1 MEFKYNYFGLVEP
14 SHIYLCRTDNSIICE
29 LNGID
34 PTTVSYT
41 KQINNFDLLQFDVH
55 KYINGMLSNGYDMLD
70 EAMYLRVDNIGY
82 FRMSYPEVN
91 NDGFDESKT
100 VTAYSCDYELS
111 LKSLVDFKINCGS
124 LDSAEYLVDSNVSE
138 TGEGVKIAKQ
148 HIRLYWSPDMPGYNK
163 DVSPKLSLLDL
174 ALEKVP
180 NWSVGYVDHSVI
192 LQKIEKDGET
202 ITQAS
207 RRSFDIDSKSIY
219 AFLTQDVS
227 KKYECIFE
235 FNTFERKIN
244 VYDINTYGK
253 DSGVFISYRN
263 LIQTLKY
270 APAQED
276 NIFTRFNV
284 RGNDDLTIDLVNFG
298 TSTIEDLSYFLNTNY
313 HVRSDLRD
321 KYYKWLEKVNSV
333 RQQYMSFGKEYSI
346 LMEKR
351 DEINYRVPNDGIS
364 TNWKQFTVE
373 DLENTIK
380 PKYIGY
386 MEALKDPDLGYWDA
400 ENEKWLNRGAKQDY
414 KSYEG
419 ILEIID
425 ATIEYKKVHSVYD
438 KQASDDLDNVVDSW
452 KTNWDLY
459 GVTELKNKQKAFA
472 QNKETL
478 SGYAKEWEELTETE
492 LAKLQGESHL
502 TEAAYNISH
511 KQYIKYAKWYDDC
524 SKALEKRQTEYVEVQ
539 KQMKEKAKEMS
550 ALKSSIDKSN
560 KEFGFSDNDLETLN
574 KLYNDTDY
582 TNDNI
587 LTISTDTAEQIID
600 TQHDLLED
608 ALTELSKV
616 CQPQLSFTLTMD
628 NIFAMPQFREW
639 QGNFDIGNFI
649 YLSFDHNEQYFL
661 KLRISSLTFNPCVIE
676 GDFQIEFTN
685 MISYNGGRNDFAV
698 LMDESVSTAKNQIS
712 GKVKSTLDTSG
723 IHVSDALIKALVNTN
738 KFSNAISSGVYD
750 TISANKGTFN
760 ELLAR
765 TINVQQL
772 MAESGLFERV
782 TVTGTTTSKMVL
794 ALDVNA
800 ERISVGTLSV
810 DRLIIRGG
818 ENSLMYTF
826 NETLG
831 KVDVTKISE
840 KEYNQYFMNGKNI
853 AAHTITADEILAN
866 TITATEITTENLRGL
881 SGWIN
886 LRKGTF
892 AFYTRPDVVGES
904 TDKINVYKKS
914 LSDYHDKNK
923 DKLTDLQKQFY
934 SYMDFD
940 IISINHDD
948 LSKKIEE
955 LNQYTYKYKD
965 AFPTDIQSILE
976 DMIDTMQK
984 YNLWLALDDKIY
996 KDQKSIST
1004 LNGMTDFELETEFG
1018 IDADQID
1025 ILRKYINVKA
1035 SISSELSWDG
1045 MTLTVQGE
1053 VHATSGNIG
1062 DLILKDGALY
1072 TKGHTLY
1079 NSNSNGVF
1087 INGSVIA
1094 LGPNANICFNSDGT
1108 GNVGPWKINTDAI
1121 FKGNGYN
1128 SDDGSYFGNNGLS
1141 IKKNFVVD
1149 ADGNLNAKNVNI
1161 SGVINATSGYFSGE
1175 LKGATGTF
1183 TGKLEAASG
1192 SFTGEIAA
1200 DKLIANTAGTIAG
1213 WTITSDAL
1221 SKNKGY
1227 NTTGGAYFGSS
1238 GLSISDKFIVSSD
1251 GVLNATGVTISGDIT
1266 ASSGKI
1272 GGYKIENGR
1281 LYNHMYGTAG
1291 SSLLGYSCGLSV
1303 NGGTDHALW
1312 AGNENFY
1319 VNMDGSMHCENAD
1332 FVGSIVTSGEKVSTQ
1347 LKNGQLSMD
1356 YNYGGIVLP
1365 KILMGLDSDNEPF
1378 MYFYNTAG
1386 YTGVS
1391 ISSSGIISKPGF
1403 FGNLDGKVL
1412 NTKGEY
1418 KIPISSSTVSG
1429 YEIDTIR
1436 SVTNSG
1442 VKKIVVY
1449 GGFGSLSK
1457 LPSDNSAVAFSSS
1470 ESDSRLKK
1478 NISDTKVSNALDQI
1492 LQIKHREFD
1501 WKDDNYHNDIGYV
1514 AQELETINPRMVFK
1528 PENKNEM
1535 YSVNTFYM
1543 TSLITKSIQEMYT
1556 ELKTENDK
1564 LKKRIEFLE
1573 NQIN

>member
-148 HIRLYWSPDMPGYNK
+148 HIRLYWSPDMPGYDK

-180 NWSVGYVDHSVI
+180 NWSVGYVDHSVV

-207 RRSFDIDSKSIY
+207 RRSFNIDSKSIY

-284 RGNDDLTIDLVNFG
+284 RGNDDLTIDSVNFG

-313 HVRSDLRD
+313 HVGSNLRD

-364 TNWKQFTVE
+364 TNWKQFTVK

-380 PKYIGY
+380 PKYTGY

-425 ATIEYKKVHSVYD
+425 ATIEYKKTHSVYD

-524 SKALEKRQTEYVEVQ
+524 SKALEERQIEYDEVQ
-539 KQMKEKAKEMS
+539 KQMGEKTKEMS

-560 KEFGFSDNDLETLN
+560 KEFDFSDNDLETLN

-698 LMDESVSTAKNQIS
+698 LMDESVNTARNQIS
-712 GKVKSTLDTSG
+712 SKVKSTLDTSG
-723 IHVSDALIKALVNTN
+723 IQVSDALIKALVNTD

-831 KVDVTKISE
+831 KVDVTKISD

-904 TDKINVYKKS
+904 TDKINAYKKS
-914 LSDYHDKNK
+914 LSDYQNENKN
-923 DKLTDLQKQFY
+923 KLTDLQKQFY
-934 SYMDFD
+934 RYMNFD
-940 IISINHDD
+940 IISMNHDN

-955 LNQYTYKYKD
+955 LDQYTYKYED
-965 AFPTDIQSILE
+965 VFPTDIQSILE

-1004 LNGMTDFELETEFG
+1004 LKEMTDSELEIEFG
-1018 IDADQID
+1018 INLNQID
-1025 ILRKYINVKA
+1025 MLRKYINVKA
-1035 SISSELSWDG
+1035 AIASELSWDG
-1045 MTLTVQGE
+1045 MKLTVQGE

-1072 TKGHTLY
+1072 TNGHALY
-1079 NSNSNGVF
+1079 NSNSNGMF

-1108 GNVGPWKINTDAI
+1108 GNVGPWKINTEAI

-1149 ADGNLNAKNVNI
+1149 ADGNLNAKNANI
-1161 SGVINATSGYFSGE
+1161 SGAINATSGSFTGE

-1183 TGKLEAASG
+1183 TGSVSATSFDIDKCSISIQDEYIQQTCYDMDTATTPGAITSYNFIETLKSFSIDTDCIISAPKGISTSKIFADEFRATNYVSGMYGVFNNVSAYNMYVSIVNDRHTYDVISLGDFVKTINNKIHDSGWLYPDLSG
-1192 SFTGEIAA
+1192 SDFQVYDSGGTNPVKYRKIGKVVSIQGIITLKPNHTIDGGTAETTIFTLLDGYRPSAMVQTLCSGSGQNKWLLTIRTNGTVNFSRYSNGSSYAQA
-1200 DKLIANTAGTIAG
+1200 SNNT
-1213 WTITSDAL
+1213 WLPFTIT
-1221 SKNKGY
+1221 
-1227 NTTGGAYFGSS
+1227 F
-1238 GLSISDKFIVSSD
+1238 FID
-1251 GVLNATGVTISGDIT
+1251 
-1266 ASSGKI
+1266 
-1272 GGYKIENGR
+1272 
-1281 LYNHMYGTAG
+1281 
-1291 SSLLGYSCGLSV
+1291 
-1303 NGGTDHALW
+1303 
-1312 AGNENFY
+1312 
-1319 VNMDGSMHCENAD
+1319 
-1332 FVGSIVTSGEKVSTQ
+1332 
-1347 LKNGQLSMD
+1347 
-1356 YNYGGIVLP
+1356 
-1365 KILMGLDSDNEPF
+1365 
-1378 MYFYNTAG
+1378 
-1386 YTGVS
+1386 
-1391 ISSSGIISKPGF
+1391 
-1403 FGNLDGKVL
+1403 
-1412 NTKGEY
+1412 
-1418 KIPISSSTVSG
+1418 
-1429 YEIDTIR
+1429 
-1436 SVTNSG
+1436 
-1442 VKKIVVY
+1442 
-1449 GGFGSLSK
+1449 
-1457 LPSDNSAVAFSSS
+1457 
-1470 ESDSRLKK
+1470 
-1478 NISDTKVSNALDQI
+1478 
-1492 LQIKHREFD
+1492 
-1501 WKDDNYHNDIGYV
+1501 
-1514 AQELETINPRMVFK
+1514 
-1528 PENKNEM
+1528 
-1535 YSVNTFYM
+1535 
-1543 TSLITKSIQEMYT
+1543 
-1556 ELKTENDK
+1556 
-1564 LKKRIEFLE
+1564 
-1573 NQIN
+1573 